1 MTVWLDVSVKVK
13 SIDCE
18 GAPMLIGELA
28 ERAGVTSRMVRHY
41 ANAGLLANDRN
52 SNGYRDFGD
61 DQVVRVRQIQALLGL
76 GLTVAQIS
84 DLLPCLGDAPET
96 PSCPAARRALEQRL
110 HTIDAQIDALSSARS
125 RITETLT
132 PSA

>member
-13 SIDCE
+13 SIYCE

-28 ERAGVTSRMVRHY
+28 EQAGVTTRMVRHY

-84 DLLPCLGDAPET
+84 DLLPCLSDARET
-96 PSCPAARRALEQRL
+96 PSCPAARRAFEQRL
-110 HTIDAQIDALSSARS
+110 HSIDAQIDALSSVRS
-125 RITETLT
+125 RIAETLT
-132 PSA
+132 PSV